1 MINLAELGRVFI
13 VCGKTDMRRGI
24 DSLAYIVKKIFNL
37 DLFSGASF
45 SSVAAEEIV
54 SKHCIGMARDSGCS
68 INALRTEKLA
78 WPSNKDEV
86 RELSDEQVMRLM
98 RGFTINPKIN
108 TTRARECIDFT
119 SFSGILMIMNQGG
132 TTTMTGKETS
142 ALIETLRANNEMVK
156 ANNEELLK
164 QVALLTEQVAY
175 LTNKLYGKSSEKRAV
190 NPDQLSLFEE
200 DNASQDDE
208 DLPSHYRNYYL

>member
-1 MINLAELGRVFI
+1 
-13 VCGKTDMRRGI
+13 
-24 DSLAYIVKKIFNL
+24 
-37 DLFSGASF
+37 
-45 SSVAAEEIV
+45 
-54 SKHCIGMARDSGCS
+54 
-68 INALRTEKLA
+68 
-78 WPSNKDEV
+78 
-86 RELSDEQVMRLM
+86 
-98 RGFTINPKIN
+98 
-108 TTRARECIDFT
+108 
-119 SFSGILMIMNQGG
+119 MNQGG
-132 TTTMTGKETS
+132 TTTLTEKETL
-142 ALIETLRANNEMVK
+142 ALIETLKANIEALK